1 MEKDE
6 EHKGSRTRCTS
17 TSIAMRL
24 RQESHLGRV
33 VFRPSPCK
41 GLAAQVI
48 RVAESLALR
57 SAGEQSHKC
66 WHYLRM
72 IPIFFHEHCLGLAG
86 SSVPV
91 PGWDWTGQGAEGLST
106 LRIRV
111 IWISSR

>member
-1 MEKDE
+1 
-6 EHKGSRTRCTS
+6 
-17 TSIAMRL
+17 MRW

-72 IPIFFHEHCLGLAG
+72 IPIFFHEHCLGLAE
-86 SSVPV
+86 SSVSV
-91 PGWDWTGQGAEGLST
+91 PGRDWTGQG
-106 LRIRV
+106 
-111 IWISSR
+111 SRRLVDVKD